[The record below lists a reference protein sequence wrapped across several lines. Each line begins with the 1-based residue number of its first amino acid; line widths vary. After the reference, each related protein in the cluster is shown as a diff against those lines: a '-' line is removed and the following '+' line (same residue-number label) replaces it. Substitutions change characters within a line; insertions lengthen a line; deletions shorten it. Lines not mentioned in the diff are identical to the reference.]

1 MPFFWR
7 FVPGRSLLSMPT
19 LRWLVISRFFSNL
32 FFYSTTLVLFQQ
44 QRGLT
49 FTEMFLMEAILSA
62 SIWLADVPTSI
73 WSERMGYS
81 RMILLGRAIGLVGM
95 LVFVLAHGFW
105 LFACAEV
112 LGGVAF
118 ACVSGCENALVYASF
133 PTHERSRQGG
143 EAFALLASASS
154 AGFFLGLLTGSF
166 LGAASPLL
174 AVMAS
179 LVPSLFAFLAAFR
192 MWHYGPAS
200 RITENSE
207 QVQVRQVLQ
216 RAWNTVRS
224 QPVLALLSLWGAVNF
239 ALTNAVFWYNQP
251 YFQRAGIPVAL
262 FGPLTAT
269 ALGLQLLILL
279 RLAAIHKL
287 LGTRLLLACS
297 CFFPGLCYLL
307 LPWATHSRLFTLL
320 LIAGVIVFSAWQE
333 PVIAQEVNRRI
344 ADTTR
349 ATTLSALSLVGS
361 LGKSTLDPLIGS
373 LGESGLAW
381 VGTGLG
387 GALLLLSIVALL
399 LPLRSQRQEHG
410 Q

>member
-1 MPFFWR
+1 MSFFWR

-44 QRGLT
+44 QRGLN

-73 WSERMGYS
+73 WSERIGYA
-81 RMILLGRAIGLVGM
+81 RMILLGRAIGLVGI
-95 LVFVLAHGFW
+95 LVFALAHGFW

-118 ACVSGCENALVYASF
+118 ACVSGCENALIYASL
-133 PTHERSRQGG
+133 PAHERSKQGG

-154 AGFFLGLLTGSF
+154 AGFFLGLMTGSF
-166 LGAASPLL
+166 LGAVSSSL
-174 AVMAS
+174 AVMVS
-179 LVPSLFAFLAAFR
+179 IIPTLLAFLAAFR
-192 MWHYGPAS
+192 IWRYAPVA
-200 RITENSE
+200 ITVEDSE
-207 QVQVRQVLQ
+207 PVQVRQVLR
-216 RAWNTVRS
+216 RAWKTVRS
-224 QPVLALLSLWGAVNF
+224 QPVLALLSLWGSVNF

-251 YFQRAGIPVAL
+251 YLQRVGIPVVL
-262 FGPLTAT
+262 FGPLTAA

-279 RLAAIHKL
+279 RLAAIHRL

-307 LPWATHSRLFTLL
+307 LPWVASNWLLTLL

-333 PVIAQEVNRRI
+333 PVVAQEVNGRI
-344 ADTTR
+344 ADTAR

-361 LGKSTLDPLIGS
+361 LGKSTLDPLIGR
-373 LGESGLAW
+373 LGDSGLAW

-399 LPLRSQRQEHG
+399 LPLQSRRQVK
-410 Q
+410 